1 MPRIEHNEET
11 LRKTLVETKVERR
24 CNLSNRCKFCLCLT
38 VSLIVATGYTAFTI
52 YLVETDEDGSNISL

>member
-1 MPRIEHNEET
+1 MPRIEQNEET

-38 VSLIVATGYTAFTI
+38 VSLIVATGYTVFNI

>member
-1 MPRIEHNEET
+1 MPRIEQNEET

-38 VSLIVATGYTAFTI
+38 VSTI
-52 YLVETDEDGSNISL
+52 IIIGIGIADIYYAESYDGSDFSI